1 MTGLLKVET
10 HDFVT
15 NALFVHKPAKQVALS
30 VYRDEGLD
38 AEAVIV
44 VVCIGALEFI
54 DLASAENPSM
64 SIGPAPTAGAFE
76 FDTPN

>member
-1 MTGLLKVET
+1 MMGLLKVERY
-10 HDFVT
+10 DFVT
-15 NALFVHKPAKQVALS
+15 EALFVHKPTKQVALS

-44 VVCIGALEFI
+44 VVSNGALEFI

-64 SIGPAPTAGAFE
+64 SIGPVPTASAFE